1 MYNYVEVFMTKTEWN
16 EAIKELNREGLY
28 LFDRT
33 GNQKTGSES
42 DCSVYYAGYDC
53 QDAMNVKKGYGD
65 TISFSCE
72 NKTCYLEAIHDHLN
86 IEYD

>member
-1 MYNYVEVFMTKTEWN
+1 MIKTEWN

-53 QDAMNVKKGYGD
+53 QDAMNVKNNRGYGGS
-65 TISFSCE
+65 ISFSYG
-72 NKTCYLEAIHDHLN
+72 NKIWKGILLG
-86 IEYD
+86 